1 MTVNINILNDTKSTS
16 MRTQCKCQLEIVY
29 KIQSS
34 VICDFMSLDEDVST
48 DNKSYCKF
56 SNKFKE
62 L

>member
-1 MTVNINILNDTKSTS
+1 

-34 VICDFMSLDEDVST
+34 VICDFMSLDEDVGT

>member
-34 VICDFMSLDEDVST
+34 VICDFMSLDERRCRHRQQ
-48 DNKSYCKF
+48 KLF
-56 SNKFKE
+56 QIF
-62 L
+62 